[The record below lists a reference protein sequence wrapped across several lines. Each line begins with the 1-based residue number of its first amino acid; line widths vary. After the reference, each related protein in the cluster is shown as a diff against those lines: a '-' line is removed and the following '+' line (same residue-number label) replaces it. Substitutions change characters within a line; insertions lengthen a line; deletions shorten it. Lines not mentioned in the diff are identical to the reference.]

1 MAEIRSGRQISDK
14 IRQEVIYGGCE
25 NHHHQDGY
33 RNIYTDGG
41 KSKLVKFPPGT
52 YYAEITNTSGAK
64 LNIGLSVVGYS
75 KASKAYLK

>member
-1 MAEIRSGRQISDK
+1 MKGLKKSEK
-14 IRQEVIYGGCE
+14 WEY
-25 NHHHQDGY
+25 Y
-33 RNIYTDGG
+33 LYTDGG